1 MTLTEA
7 IEQLLQG
14 TALNREQA
22 RTVMDQVMAGEATS
36 AQIAGLLIALR
47 ARGETVEEMTGFVES
62 MRAHATPLEVPPGS
76 IDTCGT
82 GGDRA
87 GTFNI
92 STAAALVAAGAGIP
106 VAKHGNR
113 AASSR
118 CGSADVL
125 EALGVDITLDADGVR
140 RCIEVA
146 GMGFCF
152 APTFHPAMRHAGPA
166 RRELAVR
173 TVFNVLG
180 PLANPGRVKK
190 QALGVGA
197 PSLAPLMIRV
207 LEDLGHERA
216 LVFYGEDGLD
226 ELTTTGPSRVFQL
239 RNGKIDDLEL
249 DPRDLGLGRARPDEL
264 KGGTPAENAAL
275 LRQVL
280 NGDTGPRRDVVLLNA
295 AAAILAAGRAED
307 WPQAMDV
314 ARESLDSGRA
324 AQVLSQLIETSRTP
338 SPSGGG
344 QGGGA

>member
-1 MTLTEA
+1 MTPSQA

-14 TALNREQA
+14 TPLTREQA
-22 RTVMDQVMAGEATS
+22 RDVMDQVMAGEVTTG
-36 AQIAGLLIALR
+36 QLAGLLIALR
-47 ARGETVEEMTGFVES
+47 AKGETVEEMTGFVES
-62 MRAHATPLEVPPGS
+62 MRAHATPLEVPRGT

-92 STAAALVAAGAGIP
+92 STAAAFVAAGAGIP

-125 EALGVDITLDADGVR
+125 EALGVDIRLGADGVR
-140 RCIEVA
+140 RCIDVA

-166 RRELAVR
+166 RSELGVR

-180 PLANPGRVKK
+180 PLANPGRVRR

-197 PSLAPLMIRV
+197 PALAPLMIRV
-207 LEDLGHERA
+207 LQDLGHERA

-226 ELTTTGPSRVFQL
+226 ELTTTGPSRVFEL
-239 RNGKIDDLEL
+239 KAGMVAEYGL
-249 DPRDLGLGRARPDEL
+249 DPKDMGLGRSRPEDL
-264 KGGTPAENAAL
+264 RGGTPAENAAL

-280 NGDTGPRRDVVLLNA
+280 DGEVGPRREVVVLNA
-295 AAAILAAGRAED
+295 AAAILAAGKAET
-307 WPQAMDV
+307 WPEAMAV

-324 AQVLSQLIETSRTP
+324 NQALGRLVEASQ
-338 SPSGGG
+338 
-344 QGGGA
+344 QAV

>member
-1 MTLTEA
+1 
-7 IEQLLQG
+7 
-14 TALNREQA
+14 
-22 RTVMDQVMAGEATS
+22 MDQVMAGEVTTG
-36 AQIAGLLIALR
+36 QLAGLLIALR
-47 ARGETVEEMTGFVES
+47 AKGETVEEMTGFVES
-62 MRAHATPLEVPPGS
+62 MRAHATPLELPAGA

-125 EALGVDITLDADGVR
+125 EALGVDITLNADGVR
-140 RCIEVA
+140 RCIDVA

-166 RRELAVR
+166 RKELGVR

-180 PLANPGRVKK
+180 PLANPGRVRR

-197 PSLAPLMIRV
+197 APLAPLMIRV
-207 LEDLGHERA
+207 LKDLGHDRA

-226 ELTTTGPSRVFQL
+226 ELTTTGRSRVYEL
-239 RNGKIDDLEL
+239 KDGSVSEYDL
-249 DPRDLGLGRARPDEL
+249 DPRDLGLARSHAEDL
-264 KGGTPAENAAL
+264 LGGTPPENAAILQQL
-275 LRQVL
+275 LE
-280 NGDTGPRRDVVLLNA
+280 GESGPRRDVVLLNGA
-295 AAAILAAGRAED
+295 GAVLAAGRADD
-307 WPQAMDV
+307 WSAALAV

-324 AQVLSQLIETSRTP
+324 RQVLDRLVQTSKTP
-338 SPSGGG
+338 S
-344 QGGGA
+344 

>member
-1 MTLTEA
+1 
-7 IEQLLQG
+7 
-14 TALNREQA
+14 
-22 RTVMDQVMAGEATS
+22 MAG
-36 AQIAGLLIALR
+36 
-47 ARGETVEEMTGFVES
+47 FVDS
-62 MRAHATPLEVPPGS
+62 MRAHATPLRVPQGA

-92 STAAALVAAGAGIP
+92 STAAALVAAGTGVA

-125 EALGVDITLDADGVR
+125 EALGVDITLGPSGVEACLR
-140 RCIEVA
+140 EA

-166 RRELAVR
+166 RRELGVR

-180 PLANPGRVKK
+180 PLANPGRVRR

-197 PSLAPLMIRV
+197 PALAPLMVRV
-207 LEDLGHERA
+207 LKDLGHERA

-239 RNGKIDDLEL
+239 IDSELSDYEL
-249 DPRDLGLGRARPDEL
+249 DPARLGLERSRPEEL
-264 KGGTPAENAAL
+264 LGGTPPENASLIRRILAGE
-275 LRQVL
+275 V
-280 NGDTGPRRDVVLLNA
+280 GPRRDVVLLNA
-295 AAAILAAGRAED
+295 AAALIAAGKTDD
-307 WPQAMDV
+307 W
-314 ARESLDSGRA
+314 REALGFAADSLDSKRA
-324 AQVLSQLIETSRTP
+324 AGVLDRLVSVSQAAKES
-338 SPSGGG
+338 
-344 QGGGA
+344 

>member
-1 MTLTEA
+1 MTPAEA
-7 IEQLLQG
+7 IERLLQG
-14 TALNREQA
+14 TALSREQA
-22 RTVMDQVMAGEATS
+22 RDVMDQVMAGEVTTG
-36 AQIAGLLIALR
+36 QLAGLLVALR

-62 MRAHATPLEVPPGS
+62 MRAHATPLELPAGA

-125 EALGVDITLDADGVR
+125 EALGVDITLDANGVR
-140 RCIEVA
+140 RCIDVA

-166 RRELAVR
+166 RKELGVR

-180 PLANPGRVKK
+180 PLANPGRVRR

-197 PSLAPLMIRV
+197 APLAPLMIRV
-207 LEDLGHERA
+207 LKDLGHERA

-226 ELTTTGPSRVFQL
+226 ELTTTGLSRVFQL
-239 RNGKIDDLEL
+239 SDGQVRDYEL
-249 DPRDLGLGRARPDEL
+249 DPGELGFPRSSGEDLR
-264 KGGTPAENAAL
+264 GGTPPENANL
-275 LRQVL
+275 LRHVL
-280 NGDTGPRRDVVLLNA
+280 DGETGPRRDVVLLNA
-295 AAAILAAGRAED
+295 AAAVLAAGRAEE
-307 WPQAMDV
+307 WPQAVTV
-314 ARESLDSGRA
+314 AKESLDSGRA
-324 AQVLSQLIETSRTP
+324 RQVLDRLVQTSKG
-338 SPSGGG
+338 S
-344 QGGGA
+344 